1 LSEKKPINLEASVR
15 RRLLN
20 VSRERDEDFN
30 LVLTRYATER
40 FLYRLSMSPYTDQFV
55 LKGALLIGVWL
66 KNAYRPTRDIDLI
79 AVLLSA
85 SFRQHLTMVPL
96 RFASPSPPSGWT
108 GDFHPQAA

>member
-1 LSEKKPINLEASVR
+1 MSEKKPINLEASVR

-55 LKGALLIGVWL
+55 LKGALLSSVNHSRGPSKVIV
-66 KNAYRPTRDIDLI
+66 ADHTADRCV
-79 AVLLSA
+79 AEECLSPD
-85 SFRQHLTMVPL
+85 Q
-96 RFASPSPPSGWT
+96 GY
-108 GDFHPQAA
+108 